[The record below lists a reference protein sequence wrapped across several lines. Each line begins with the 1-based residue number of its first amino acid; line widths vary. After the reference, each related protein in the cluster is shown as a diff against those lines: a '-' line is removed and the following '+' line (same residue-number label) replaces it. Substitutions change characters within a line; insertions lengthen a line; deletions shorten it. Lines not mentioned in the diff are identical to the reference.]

1 VLGHIQEVI
10 IQNFRVKPDI
20 PMHDHAEPT
29 LLDFLR
35 TIAVA
40 RLVLGGEMNLQVPPN
55 LTPEQ
60 YQLLITGGI
69 NDWGGVSPLTIDF
82 INPEAP
88 WPQLHTLAQV
98 SAEMG
103 LRLRQRLTVYPEYIV
118 RKPGF
123 MASVLE
129 PRLRAMVD
137 EDGYPLDDEKGVA
150 SP

>member
-1 VLGHIQEVI
+1 
-10 IQNFRVKPDI
+10 
-20 PMHDHAEPT
+20 
-29 LLDFLR
+29 
-35 TIAVA
+35 
-40 RLVLGGEMNLQVPPN
+40 
-55 LTPEQ
+55 
-60 YQLLITGGI
+60 
-69 NDWGGVSPLTIDF
+69 
-82 INPEAP
+82 
-88 WPQLHTLAQV
+88 V

-123 MASVLE
+123 MAPVLE